1 MSAPPNAPGPNARNP
16 WKSVVIG
23 CLGVLLLSCI
33 VGIAAAGLVGS
44 KVKRFLGGTVVAQA
58 NAAPNAPF
66 ALTANPAGDGALA
79 LWIEIDVR
87 QPNAPL
93 TGSLSVRVGN
103 APTVTH
109 SLEFVGRGAGC
120 FNPLVGGRTSM
131 CVNFSDV
138 GPHLHGRIF
147 LTDVNRPAG
156 AAVAISGV
164 LNAPPGTVI
173 ERAQIQLRR

>member
-1 MSAPPNAPGPNARNP
+1 MSAPPNTTAPNARNP
-16 WKSVVIG
+16 WKSIVIG
-23 CLGVLLLSCI
+23 CLGVMLLSC
-33 VGIAAAGLVGS
+33 VVAIAAAGLVGS
-44 KVKRFLGGTVVAQA
+44 RVKRFLGGTVVAQV

-66 ALTANPAGDGALA
+66 ALSANPPGGGDLA

-93 TGSLSVRVGN
+93 TGTLSLRVGD

-109 SLEFVGRGAGC
+109 TLEFVGRGAGC

-131 CVNFSDV
+131 CVSFAEV
-138 GPHLHGRIF
+138 GPHLRGRIF

-164 LNAPPGTVI
+164 LNAAPGTVV

>member
-1 MSAPPNAPGPNARNP
+1 MPAPTDAPAPNARNP
-16 WKSVVIG
+16 WKTVVIG
-23 CLGVLLLSCI
+23 CLGVLLLSCV
-33 VGIAAAGLVGS
+33 VGVAAAGLVGR
-44 KVKRFLGGTVVAQA
+44 KVKRFLGGAVVAQA

-66 ALTANPAGDGALA
+66 ALSANPSGDGALA

-103 APTVTH
+103 AATVTH

-131 CVNFSDV
+131 CVNFADDGS
-138 GPHLHGRIF
+138 HLRGRIF

-164 LNAPPGTVI
+164 LHAPAGTVI

>member
-16 WKSVVIG
+16 WKSVVLG

-44 KVKRFLGGTVVAQA
+44 KVKRFLGGTVVAQV

-66 ALTANPAGDGALA
+66 ALNANPDGAGALA

-87 QPNAPL
+87 QPHAPL
-93 TGSLSVRVGN
+93 TGTLSVRVGS

-109 SLEFVGRGAGC
+109 SLEFVGRGGGC
-120 FNPLVGGRTSM
+120 FNPLVGARTSM
-131 CVNFSDV
+131 CVSFVEV
-138 GPHLHGRIF
+138 GPHLRGRIF

-156 AAVAISGV
+156 APVAISGV
-164 LNAPPGTVI
+164 LSAPAGTVVD
-173 ERAQIQLRR
+173 RALLQLRR

>member
-1 MSAPPNAPGPNARNP
+1 MSAPPNATPPNARNP

-23 CLGVLLLSCI
+23 CLGVLLLSCV

-44 KVKRFLGGTVVAQA
+44 KVKRFLGGTVVAQV

-66 ALTANPAGDGALA
+66 ALHANPSGDGALA

-93 TGSLSVRVGN
+93 TGTLSVRVGN

-109 SLEFVGRGAGC
+109 HLEFVGRGAGC

-131 CVNFSDV
+131 CVNFAEA
-138 GPHLHGRIF
+138 GPQLRGRIF

-156 AAVAISGV
+156 AAIAVSGV
-164 LNAPPGTVI
+164 LNAPPGTVV
-173 ERAQIQLRR
+173 ERALLQLRR